1 MARSAR
7 TALTPHHPRAS
18 AATQV
23 YPNSRVSTIGM
34 GEFSGKNMTPA
45 DLHYYA
51 QDNGSP
57 YDQALWKL
65 ESYAALH
72 HNNETNLFASLRS
85 SHRNVRTVQTQWATG
100 ARRAP
105 HYLAND
111 AAASNASR
119 GDANSSLRRALRGD
133 GYKVVSGVL
142 SRQDVQTMRS
152 EMLQRKREIERH
164 PIKRFFH
171 RIVNPTGLET
181 VDFMH
186 SNRAWYAA
194 TSWLSFTPAVLE
206 TKLRPYLASHFG
218 EDVDWFFHN
227 DIGINHLSRWH
238 KDRLNNNLLGR
249 YRDDYEILDPWDE
262 EAGDYDIYKC
272 LIYLQDHGGPQSWGP
287 AMDVVPGTHKAAPGI
302 GEGGVFDD
310 LAPQDPSMIHPVEP
324 MMGDVIIF
332 DQRITHRGHSNR
344 TEVDKVLSSLMPSA
358 EDGSDA
364 RILVTVGF
372 ALRSS
377 KHLAGFKQGT
387 IARQR
392 AVFFVTER
400 MCIVLE
406 VLLLLLGVLL
416 TRWACTHPWN
426 DTCSRQGLKRYL
438 KCGSRWSRVQTGDV
452 PPSDLTPASPL
463 TKSQVELSCDD
474 SEGPHVRMIA

>member
-1 MARSAR
+1 
-7 TALTPHHPRAS
+7 
-18 AATQV
+18 
-23 YPNSRVSTIGM
+23 M
-34 GEFSGKNMTPA
+34 GEFSGKDMTPA

-51 QDNGSP
+51 QENGSP
-57 YDQALWKL
+57 YDRAIWKL
-65 ESYAALH
+65 ESKYALH
-72 HNNETNLFASLRS
+72 HNNETDLFQSLRN
-85 SHRNVRTVQTQWATG
+85 SHGNVRTIQTQYAVG
-100 ARRAP
+100 ERRVGRGAP
-105 HYLAND
+105 HYLPGAP
-111 AAASNASR
+111 ASNASR
-119 GDANSSLRRALRGD
+119 GDANSSLRRSLRDD

-142 SRQDVQTMRS
+142 SRQDVVTMRS
-152 EMLQRKREIERH
+152 EMLQRKKEIERH

-218 EDVDWFFHN
+218 EDADWFFHN

-249 YRDDYEILDPWDE
+249 YRDDYEVLDPWE
-262 EAGDYDIYKC
+262 EGPYDIYKC
-272 LIYLQDHGGPQSWGP
+272 LIYLQDHVGEHGWGP
-287 AMDVVPGTHKAAPGI
+287 AMDVVPGTHKAAPGV

-372 ALRSS
+372 GLKSS
-377 KHLAGFKQGT
+377 KHLPGFKEGT
-387 IARQR
+387 VARQR

-400 MCIVLE
+400 MCLVLE

-416 TRWACTHPWN
+416 TRWACTHPWT

-438 KCGSRWSRVQTGDV
+438 KCGSRWSRVQTGEIV
-452 PPSDLTPASPL
+452 TPASPL
-463 TKSQVELSCDD
+463 TKLQVELGCDD
-474 SEGPHVRMIA
+474 R